1 VDVVSTRFEPLDLD
15 GVVLVTPVVHGDDR
29 GFFLE
34 RHVDASYL
42 QHGIGPFVQD
52 NHSRSARGVLRG
64 IHWQLPPKA
73 QGKLVSVVRG
83 AVFDVAVDLRR
94 ASPTFGR
101 WVGAR
106 LDDRDH
112 RQLWVPP
119 GFGHGFLVLSEVADV
134 HYKSTER
141 YAPELERGLR
151 WDDPEVGIDWGI
163 DVDEGGPTL
172 SARDARLPRLAE
184 LDDAD
189 LFTGGTLEGGT

>member
-1 VDVVSTRFEPLDLD
+1 MNATFEPLDLD
-15 GVVLVTPVVHGDDR
+15 GVVLVTPPVHGDDR

-34 RHVDASYL
+34 RYVAPSYL
-42 QHGIGPFVQD
+42 AHGIGPFVQD
-52 NHSRSARGVLRG
+52 NHSRSVRGVLRG

-83 AVFDVAVDLRR
+83 AILDVAVDLRR
-94 ASPTFGR
+94 GSASFGR

-119 GFGHGFLVLSEVADV
+119 GFGHGFVVLSDVADV
-134 HYKSTER
+134 HYKSTAG
-141 YAPELERGLR
+141 YAPHLERGLR
-151 WDDPEVGIDWGI
+151 WDDPAVGIDWSLDPAGS
-163 DVDEGGPTL
+163 GPTL
-172 SARDARLPRLAE
+172 SARDARLPRLAQ

-189 LFTGGTLEGGT
+189 LFPGGATEAGS

>member
-1 VDVVSTRFEPLDLD
+1 MSATFEPLDLD
-15 GVVLVTPVVHGDDR
+15 GVVLVTPTVHGDDR

-34 RHVDASYL
+34 RYVAPSYL
-42 QHGIGPFVQD
+42 AHGIGPFVQD
-52 NHSRSARGVLRG
+52 NHSRSVRGVLRG

-83 AVFDVAVDLRR
+83 AILDVAVDLRR
-94 ASPTFGR
+94 GSASFGS

-119 GFGHGFLVLSEVADV
+119 GFGHGFVVLSDVADV
-134 HYKSTER
+134 HYKSTAG
-141 YAPELERGLR
+141 YAPDLERGLR
-151 WDDPEVGIDWGI
+151 WDDPAVGIDWGL
-163 DVDEGGPTL
+163 DPAGRGPTL
-172 SARDARLPRLAE
+172 SARDARLPRLAQ

-189 LFTGGTLEGGT
+189 LFPGGATEGGS